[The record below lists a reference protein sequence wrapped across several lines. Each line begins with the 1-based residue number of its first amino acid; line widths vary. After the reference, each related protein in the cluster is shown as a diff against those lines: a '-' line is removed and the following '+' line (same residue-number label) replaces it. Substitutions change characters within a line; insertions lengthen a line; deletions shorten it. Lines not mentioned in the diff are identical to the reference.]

1 MFHKWRIIQDLQ
13 EGSCGLNGVS
23 PLEFSWMDW
32 EKPRKPL
39 FRIADAPAIER
50 GISRIEFSA
59 TPNNLFFTYMS
70 SIGLK
75 LDPFEAA
82 SPLRHVSS

>member
-1 MFHKWRIIQDLQ
+1 MTNY
-13 EGSCGLNGVS
+13 SGLAWGQLRS
-23 PLEFSWMDW
+23 KRGFPPEFSWMDW
-32 EKPRKPL
+32 EKPRKHL

-59 TPNNLFFTYMS
+59 TPDNLVITYMS